1 MIMIVESFQN
11 KLGLILQYNN
21 NLSQLKDTIHF
32 GFDFNPLINNGI
44 STNSLQAIEK
54 KMQKHKNKNV
64 EFDKIMKQI

>member
-44 STNSLQAIEK
+44 STNSLQAIGEATTEGGAPPRR
-54 KMQKHKNKNV
+54 H
-64 EFDKIMKQI
+64 